1 MFILP
6 IGDGRRR
13 YGGFPFVTVTI
24 IVINVLAFALEILLP
39 PESTDLLIFSF
50 GLVPVLIHSG
60 QGLGAISALTA
71 MFLHGGVMHL
81 LGNMWFLWIFGR
93 KVEDMT
99 GPFRFFLFYLLCG
112 LCGGVLRLIFEPTN
126 PVPSIGASGAI
137 AGVMGAFLFLH
148 SDERVR
154 TLILLGPVVLWPRVP
169 AALLLVM
176 WLFLQLAGA
185 AMSQMGGAE
194 IDYWAHVGGFVA
206 GLIFLY
212 LFTGKEALYHRHQE
226 RKRPPEWAF
235 NERLALPVSKRQT

>member
-1 MFILP
+1 VFVLP

-24 IVINVLAFALEILLP
+24 IVVNLLAFVLEVLLP
-39 PESTDLLIFSF
+39 PAGTEFLIYSF
-50 GLVPVLIHSG
+50 GLVPQLIHNG

-71 MFLHGGVMHL
+71 MFLHGGFMHL

-93 KVEDMT
+93 KVEDLT

-112 LCGGVLRLIFEPTN
+112 LCGGVLRLVFEPTN
-126 PVPSIGASGAI
+126 PIPSIGASGAI
-137 AGVMGAFLFLH
+137 AGVMGAFLFLY

-154 TLILLGPVVLWPRVP
+154 TLVLLGPIILWPRLP
-169 AALLLVM
+169 AALLLVL
-176 WLFLQLAGA
+176 WLFLQLVGA
-185 AMSQMGGAE
+185 ASSQMGGAE
-194 IDYWAHVGGFVA
+194 IDYWAHIGGFVA

-212 LFTGKEALYHRHQE
+212 LFLGKEALYYRRHE

-235 NERLALPVSKRQT
+235 REPLDLPISKR